1 MHNLNILLEDYPKEV
16 LDLFEDEQ
24 AYLKLPPNLIKD
36 TSKVFSLIDT
46 KHIHKEK
53 KTALELIYKVL
64 SNFTFVKLKQVHY
77 KDRYVSDNYINLSSR
92 ILAQQVGTYKCRYRL
107 ILDLLIEEGFIEKG
121 LGHKLNVKC
130 TSYKLNDKYSTFN
143 VEKYYLKSSYVIK
156 LHRKNMRRS
165 NLNIFDSTIAKNEL
179 LNMHYIEM
187 PSIEEVEEHLKSKSK
202 KRKTLNKNGKQLK
215 VLGKK
220 KRDNDKYV
228 YVEDYLDLYR
238 SLNKHLKIPKVLSER
253 AGHRVMTNIN
263 MCPSIIRELIK
274 VDGKPLVSLDFGCFQ
289 PNIANHIYGEELKEP
304 LSHEKIADKLGID
317 DKKAKTENLSF
328 FNKECYQMERS
339 KLWDYYNTH
348 HHKMLDN
355 ITKEKQKKGYKSP
368 TRKLFSKEVE
378 IMTEIVKRCME
389 SGIIVVYIFDELLC
403 EEEFKDDVRS
413 IMEEVCEEKGLKI
426 SIK

>member
-1 MHNLNILLEDYPKEV
+1 MEKLNVSLEDYPKEV
-16 LDLFEDEQ
+16 LDLFEDEE
-24 AYLKLPPNLIKD
+24 ACLKLPQNLIKD
-36 TSKVFSLIDT
+36 TSKAFSLINT

-53 KTALELIYKVL
+53 ETALELIYKVL

-77 KDRYVSDNYINLSSR
+77 KDNYVNDNYINLSSR
-92 ILAQQVGTYKCRYRL
+92 ILAEQVGPYECRYRS
-107 ILDLLIEEGFIEKG
+107 ILDLLIQEGFIEKG

-130 TSYKLNDKYSTFN
+130 TSYKLNDEYSTFN
-143 VEKYYLKSSYVIK
+143 VEKYYLKSSYAIK
-156 LHRKNMRRS
+156 LHKKNMRRS
-165 NLNIFDSTIAKNEL
+165 NLNIFDSTIAKNEM
-179 LNMHYIEM
+179 LNSSYVEM
-187 PSIEEVEEHLKSKSK
+187 PSIKEVEKHLKSKSK
-202 KRKTLNKNGKQLK
+202 KGKTFNKKGKQLK

-238 SLNKHLKIPKVLSER
+238 TLNKHLKLPKVLSER

-274 VDGKPLVSLDFGCFQ
+274 VNGKPLASLDFGCFQ

-339 KLWDYYNTH
+339 KLWDYYNAH
-348 HHKMLDN
+348 HQKMVVN
-355 ITKEKQKKGYKSP
+355 ITSEKRREGYKRP
-368 TRKLFSKEVE
+368 TQKLFSMEVG

-403 EEEFKDDVRS
+403 KEDFKVDVRA

-426 SIK
+426 IVK